1 MSSSEKTKKSE
12 ESIEEAFDTLT
23 QQRDELRVKIHLAG
37 MEVRD
42 SWEHLEAQWEQ
53 LVARKDQLKRELEP
67 TMEDGRATWLMLKE
81 EIIEGYQIIRDRL

>member
-1 MSSSEKTKKSE
+1 MGASDKIE
-12 ESIEEAFDTLT
+12 ESIEDAFDALT

-42 SWEHLEAQWEQ
+42 KWGELEEQWEQ

-67 TMEDGRATWLMLKE
+67 TAADARVAWLMLKE
-81 EIIEGYQIIRDRL
+81 EIVEGYQTIRDRL

>member
-1 MSSSEKTKKSE
+1 MSSNDKIGKSE
-12 ESIEEAFDTLT
+12 ESIEEAFDILE

-42 SWEHLEAQWEQ
+42 SWEHLEEQWEQ

-67 TMEDGRATWLMLKE
+67 TMEDGRVTWLMLKE
-81 EIIEGYQIIRDRL
+81 EIVEGYQIIRDRL